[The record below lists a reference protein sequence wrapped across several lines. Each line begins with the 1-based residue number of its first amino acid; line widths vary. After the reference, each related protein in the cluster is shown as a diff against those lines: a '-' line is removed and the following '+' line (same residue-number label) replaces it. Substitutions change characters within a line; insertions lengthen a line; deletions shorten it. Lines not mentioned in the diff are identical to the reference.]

1 MAKTQEVYS
10 LDDLHVSINDIY
22 TQYDGGKITLQ
33 EANQLAM
40 MCCLEFAKHTKEQ
53 ERICVD
59 CE

>member
-1 MAKTQEVYS
+1 
-10 LDDLHVSINDIY
+10 VSINDIY